1 MAERTSSFL
10 SFLPCC
16 CCCLVESNRITLVCT
31 HASLL
36 SSEQFSFQAG
46 GSILELLSSTHTER
60 IETTICTAHTGP
72 HRYLRSFSRFITTIT
87 SSRSNFNSSQN
98 STRRS
103 SNKKRLLSDEQ
114 AKEDSVNI
122 FCDMSAINAAAATN
136 KSDLNC
142 TKNSGSSPHTLTT
155 LAVESVVNPLLA
167 NVVEN
172 LIVATEEILMEKSLS
187 DQACAEG
194 RRPSSTGT
202 LYHVEEVE
210 VSNNKDSDAL
220 KLRQVTNDIMVSASE

>member
-1 MAERTSSFL
+1 MAEE
-10 SFLPCC
+10 LP
-16 CCCLVESNRITLVCT
+16 
-31 HASLL
+31 SLL
-36 SSEQFSFQAG
+36 LLFSGIKPYHSGVHTLPPVIRAILIPSGG

-60 IETTICTAHTGP
+60 IETTICTAHSGP
-72 HRYLRSFSRFITTIT
+72 HRYFRSFSRFITTIT
-87 SSRSNFNSSQN
+87 SSRANFNNNNCPSQN

-103 SNKKRLLSDEQ
+103 SNKKRLLRDKQ

-122 FCDMSAINAAAATN
+122 FCDMSAINAAATN
-136 KSDLNC
+136 KSDL
-142 TKNSGSSPHTLTT
+142 KNSGSSPHTLTN

-210 VSNNKDSDAL
+210 VSNNNNKDPDAL
-220 KLRQVTNDIMVSASE
+220 KLRQVTNDLLVSASE